1 MISSAD
7 FGNSCSYQPPVLIS
21 RFMLNL
27 WQIDTGQSIG
37 QSSNFSAPRFRVVNA
52 DSIFDNFGEPLD
64 YGASLR
70 AEDDDGF
77 EGAAQIEGVYR
88 ADESETRENQGLA
101 STDSVGG
108 VIEVCGT
115 EGSNIP
121 EGMWQQLA

>member
-1 MISSAD
+1 
-7 FGNSCSYQPPVLIS
+7 
-21 RFMLNL
+21 MLNL
-27 WQIDTGQSIG
+27 RQIDTGQSTG
-37 QSSNFSAPRFRVVNA
+37 QSSNFSALRFRAVNA

-70 AEDDDGF
+70 AEDDDEH

-88 ADESETRENQGLA
+88 ADESETRENEDLA

-115 EGSNIP
+115 DGSNVP